1 MELIAAIG
9 GGLFVLSS
17 LFVGGRLI
25 WLSFKTRGLP
35 EFMLGAGLFLMGGV
49 GYPLMAAAVQAT
61 GLSDGARIAM
71 LGSQMCTT
79 IVGMSGLS
87 WFTRHVFRPNQ
98 VWASGLMLAIIAMYI
113 GMALAQ
119 IMGPGMMAY
128 LAAPES
134 GPWSGTTFA
143 GTVVMTWA
151 GVESLRYYGMQRKR
165 LALGLADPVVTDRF
179 RLWAISM
186 LTADSITIA
195 SGIFMAMGIPIAG
208 TAVGSALVGSLGLV
222 TAGALSLAFVP
233 PDFYLA
239 RVRRRAESAAQPMGS

>member
-1 MELIAAIG
+1 MELVAAIG

-35 EFMLGAGLFLMGGV
+35 EFMLGAGLFMMGGV
-49 GYPLMAAAVQAT
+49 GYPLMTVAVQAT
-61 GLSDGARIAM
+61 GLSDGTRIAM
-71 LGSQMCTT
+71 LAAQMCTT
-79 IVGMSGLS
+79 IAGMSGLT
-87 WFTRHVFRPNQ
+87 WFTRHVFRPTQ
-98 VWASGLMLAIIAMYI
+98 RWATGLMLAIVTGYVA
-113 GMALAQ
+113 MALAQ
-119 IMGPGMMAY
+119 IMGPGMMTY
-128 LAAPES
+128 LSAPES
-134 GPWSGTTFA
+134 GPWSGTTYA

-165 LALGLADPVVTDRF
+165 MVLGLADPVVTDRF

-186 LTADSITIA
+186 LTADAITVA
-195 SGIFMAMGIPIAG
+195 SAVFMAMGVPIAG
-208 TAVGSALVGSLGLV
+208 TAVGSALVGSLGFL

-239 RVRRRAESAAQPMGS
+239 RVRRRAESAVQPMGA